1 MGAAEALGR
10 EIDDD
15 ERAVVVSERPAA
27 STMYLGLDGTGVPVR
42 KEAVEGRAGKQPGDG
57 TAKTHEV
64 KLVTVWTAETRNKE
78 GRPMRDPG
86 SVTYSAVI
94 ASAASRDTDREPSV
108 FAQHTRREVERSCF
122 VQAERCVVLGDGAPW
137 IWEPAD
143 EMLPGALQIVDLFH
157 AKEHL
162 PDVSKALHGAV
173 KECAEAWT
181 QARWD
186 ELAEGRLDDLLAALR
201 LHAGHCEEARKCG
214 EYLDRNRNRM
224 QYKAFRASGLCVG
237 SGVVEAG
244 CKITVGTRMKRAGMH
259 WTIAGTNAILALRCC
274 YLSGRFEDFWERRS
288 ANTQQRSK

>member
-57 TAKTHEV
+57 TAKTREV

-86 SVTYSAVI
+86 SVTYSA
-94 ASAASRDTDREPSV
+94 V

-137 IWEPAD
+137 IWGPAD
-143 EMLPGALQIVDLFH
+143 EM
-157 AKEHL
+157 
-162 PDVSKALHGAV
+162 LHGAV

-201 LHAGHCEEARKCG
+201 LHAGRCEEARKCG
-214 EYLDRNRNRM
+214 EYVDRNRNRM

-259 WTIAGTNAILALRCC
+259 WTITGTNAILALRCC

>member
-57 TAKTHEV
+57 TAKTREV

-78 GRPMRDPG
+78 GRPMRD
-86 SVTYSAVI
+86 
-94 ASAASRDTDREPSV
+94 
-108 FAQHTRREVERSCF
+108 
-122 VQAERCVVLGDGAPW
+122 
-137 IWEPAD
+137 
-143 EMLPGALQIVDLFH
+143 PGALQIVDLFH

-186 ELAEGRLDDLLAALR
+186 ELAKGRLDDLLAALR
-201 LHAGHCEEARKCG
+201 LHAGRCEEARKCG
-214 EYLDRNRNRM
+214 EYVDRNRNRM
-224 QYKAFRASGLCVG
+224 QYKAFLASGLCVG

>member
-57 TAKTHEV
+57 TAKTREV

-122 VQAERCVVLGDGAPW
+122 VQAERAWCWAT
-137 IWEPAD
+137 EP
-143 EMLPGALQIVDLFH
+143 PGSGG
-157 AKEHL
+157 
-162 PDVSKALHGAV
+162 PPTRCSP
-173 KECAEAWT
+173 
-181 QARWD
+181 ARWD

-201 LHAGHCEEARKCG
+201 LHAGRCEEARKCG
-214 EYLDRNRNRM
+214 EYVDRNRNRM

>member
-122 VQAERCVVLGDGAPW
+122 VQAEQCVVLGDGAPW
-137 IWEPAD
+137 IWGPAD
-143 EMLPGALQIVDLFH
+143 EMLPGAL
-157 AKEHL
+157 
-162 PDVSKALHGAV
+162 
-173 KECAEAWT
+173 
-181 QARWD
+181 
-186 ELAEGRLDDLLAALR
+186 GRVGRGPAGRPAGGPAPACGALR
-201 LHAGHCEEARKCG
+201 GSAQVRRVRGPQPQPDAV
-214 EYLDRNRNRM
+214 
-224 QYKAFRASGLCVG
+224 QGLP
-237 SGVVEAG
+237 
-244 CKITVGTRMKRAGMH
+244 R
-259 WTIAGTNAILALRCC
+259 
-274 YLSGRFEDFWERRS
+274 
-288 ANTQQRSK
+288 

>member
-57 TAKTHEV
+57 TAKTREV

-94 ASAASRDTDREPSV
+94 ASAASRNTDREPSV

-122 VQAERCVVLGDGAPW
+122 VQAERCVARKRASAASTWTATATGCSTRPSALADFASV
-137 IWEPAD
+137 PASSR
-143 EMLPGALQIVDLFH
+143 PA
-157 AKEHL
+157 
-162 PDVSKALHGAV
+162 
-173 KECAEAWT
+173 
-181 QARWD
+181 ARS
-186 ELAEGRLDDLLAALR
+186 LLAL
-201 LHAGHCEEARKCG
+201 G
-214 EYLDRNRNRM
+214 
-224 QYKAFRASGLCVG
+224 
-237 SGVVEAG
+237 
-244 CKITVGTRMKRAGMH
+244 
-259 WTIAGTNAILALRCC
+259 
-274 YLSGRFEDFWERRS
+274 
-288 ANTQQRSK
+288 